1 MKIYSLSCPL
11 AQGKKWNISLS
22 LSLNLS
28 LNSQISDVLARSIRS
43 LSLICWD
50 LFSASLIFKELKKKK
65 NKQTSVT
72 ALVMK
77 FTPKWFPHRKLSCT
91 NESLNEATVHHNTL
105 KLIPPVHVKHVL
117 SNNSVMRLLKLTSL
131 PMDHFLHFYLKAY
144 SSQLFS
150 SPPFPLPPSSQ
161 SKNILKS

>member
-11 AQGKKWNISLS
+11 AQGKKWDISLS

-65 NKQTSVT
+65 KPSVT

-91 NESLNEATVHHNTL
+91 NESLNEATLHHNTL
-105 KLIPPVHVKHVL
+105 KLIPPVHVKHAL

-131 PMDHFLHFYLKAY
+131 QMDHFLHFYLKAY

-161 SKNILKS
+161 SKSILKS